1 MGNWFSTIALVSWPL
16 VALCLYL
23 KRPLTQATM
32 WTVLA
37 AQMLLPVGEVIKFK
51 MIPQF
56 DKDTIPCLCIL
67 VGCLVVARR
76 GLKLFR
82 GFGLTEVLIVM
93 YLISPIITSELNG
106 DALVFGDRILP
117 GVGLYD
123 AISALE
129 SSFILLIP
137 FLIGR
142 QFLRDA
148 ATTREIML
156 VLVLAALVYSL
167 PMLFEIRFAPQ
178 LHYWVYGY
186 SPSEFSQSVRDGG
199 YRPMVF
205 MGHGLLAALFAMMS
219 AVAAAAL
226 WRTRTP
232 IHTPLQTLPPGR
244 VTAYLSLVLILYKSL
259 GAAIYAIV
267 LIPLVRWTRPKL
279 QMRIATALVAITLL
293 YPLLSTFKLF
303 PHQLLLETADL
314 ISPERAFS
322 LQIRFINEAQ
332 LLDHALE
339 RPMFGWGRYGR
350 NRVYNAETGTDDSV
364 TDGLWIITIGGFGLF
379 GFVAQFGLLTTGV
392 FRSTVALRFA
402 ESREEQIL
410 LAALALIVAV
420 NIVDLIPNSGLQPWS
435 WLLAGAL
442 LGRAEALR
450 ALAKQKSR
458 QARARVGVASPRPAA
473 VNARIL

>member
-1 MGNWFSTIALVSWPL
+1 MPGNWFSTIALVAWPL
-16 VALCLYL
+16 VAFALYR

-37 AQMLLPVGEVIKFK
+37 AQMLLPVGLVIKFK

-67 VGCLVVARR
+67 VGCLMVARR

-82 GFGLTEVLIVM
+82 GFGLTEVLILM
-93 YLISPIITSELNG
+93 YLVSPIITSELNG
-106 DALVFGDRILP
+106 DALWFGDRFVP

-123 AISALE
+123 AISAVE

-148 ATTREIML
+148 ATTRDIML
-156 VLVLAALVYSL
+156 VLVLAGLVYSL

-186 SPSEFSQSVRDGG
+186 SPSDFSQSVRDGG
-199 YRPMVF
+199 FRPMVF

-232 IHTPLQTLPPGR
+232 VRTPLQTLPPGG
-244 VTAYLSLVLILYKSL
+244 VTAYLSVVLILYKSL
-259 GAAIYAIV
+259 GAAIYALV
-267 LIPLVRWTRPKL
+267 AIPLVRWTRPKL
-279 QMRIATALVAITLL
+279 QMRDRHRAGRHRPAVSAALHLQTVSAPVSAGAPQHRSARARPIAAKSFTN
-293 YPLLSTFKLF
+293 
-303 PHQLLLETADL
+303 ET
-314 ISPERAFS
+314 R
-322 LQIRFINEAQ
+322 

-339 RPMFGWGRYGR
+339 RPVFGWGRYGR
-350 NRVYNAETGTDDSV
+350 NRVYNAETGT
-364 TDGLWIITIGGFGLF
+364 
-379 GFVAQFGLLTTGV
+379 
-392 FRSTVALRFA
+392 R
-402 ESREEQIL
+402 
-410 LAALALIVAV
+410 
-420 NIVDLIPNSGLQPWS
+420 
-435 WLLAGAL
+435 
-442 LGRAEALR
+442 
-450 ALAKQKSR
+450 
-458 QARARVGVASPRPAA
+458 
-473 VNARIL
+473 